1 MFDQFKKI
9 SSLKDL
15 TNAVGLNEQELRAR
29 GLDGLE
35 AGRNAFQQ
43 FNSLIMNRS
52 TSSRSQSATPPP
64 REEPSSGSVM
74 SIEMPVTEQ
83 WSKSLESAWQELQT
97 NNKTNYE
104 LSEQAQKLIDHL
116 IKRCH
121 EQAKYCEDFQT
132 ECSQLPEVSTQLKS
146 MTTLADDL
154 KGKLVQLDR
163 DIDDYCKDYEQMEFE
178 AWKRTQ
184 DHNLQQYMLDKK
196 DDFLVKE
203 HTLQQK
209 YDIHVKDLTAK
220 RIELYEAN
228 FKAEIDDYRHRR
240 ENQVNS
246 LYQEPPR
253 MGRVTQKLDNV
264 TLDADDTHVLD
275 DFLGDDDTN
284 NKSSIKSTARDE
296 SEDEDD
302 EPHDLV
308 QADEDYIS
316 S

>member
-1 MFDQFKKI
+1 MK
-9 SSLKDL
+9 
-15 TNAVGLNEQELRAR
+15 
-29 GLDGLE
+29 
-35 AGRNAFQQ
+35 
-43 FNSLIMNRS
+43 RS
-52 TSSRSQSATPPP
+52 TPRSQSATPPP
-64 REEPSSGSVM
+64 REESSSGSVT
-74 SIEMPVTEQ
+74 SIEMPATEQ
-83 WSKSLESAWQELQT
+83 WSKSLESAWQELQE
-97 NNKTNYE
+97 NNKSNYE
-104 LSEQAQKLIDHL
+104 LSEKAQKLIDHL

-121 EQAKYCEDFQT
+121 DQAKYCEDFQT

-146 MTTLADDL
+146 MTTLAADL

-163 DIDDYCKDYEQMEFE
+163 DIDDYCKDYEQVEFE

-184 DHNLQQYMLDKK
+184 DQNLQQYMLDKK

-203 HTLQQK
+203 HDLQQK

-240 ENQVNS
+240 ENQVSS
-246 LYQEPPR
+246 LYQERPR
-253 MGRVTQKLDNV
+253 IDRVAQGLDNV

-284 NKSSIKSTARDE
+284 NKSLVKASARSE
-296 SEDEDD
+296 NEDEDD
-302 EPHDLV
+302 DDAPHDLV